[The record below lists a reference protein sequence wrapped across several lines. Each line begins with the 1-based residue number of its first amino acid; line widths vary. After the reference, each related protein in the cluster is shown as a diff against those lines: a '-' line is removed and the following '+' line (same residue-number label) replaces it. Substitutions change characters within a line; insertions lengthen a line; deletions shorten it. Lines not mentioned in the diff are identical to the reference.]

1 MIANHAEGNDHSK
14 CDAKVVSNVYQ
25 VVRVFLITIIIP
37 LHICQKAVLSMLHLC
52 DVLDL
57 LLEKSVRVTSA
68 QLRSAILQH
77 LQAFQN
83 AYDKIGWLPK
93 HHMATHL
100 PLQKLPLLNCLVHER
115 RHKLAKRWSRD
126 RSNLVNF
133 AGGGSSHRGGQLQ
146 NN

>member
-1 MIANHAEGNDHSK
+1 MFDHYAESNNKFK
-14 CDAKVVSNVYQ
+14 CDAKVVFNVYQ

-68 QLRSAILQH
+68 QMRSAILDH

-83 AYDKIGWLPK
+83 ANDKIGWLPK
-93 HHMATHL
+93 HHMAKHL
-100 PLQKLPLLNCLVHER
+100 PLQKLPLL
-115 RHKLAKRWSRD
+115 K
-126 RSNLVNF
+126 
-133 AGGGSSHRGGQLQ
+133 
-146 NN
+146 